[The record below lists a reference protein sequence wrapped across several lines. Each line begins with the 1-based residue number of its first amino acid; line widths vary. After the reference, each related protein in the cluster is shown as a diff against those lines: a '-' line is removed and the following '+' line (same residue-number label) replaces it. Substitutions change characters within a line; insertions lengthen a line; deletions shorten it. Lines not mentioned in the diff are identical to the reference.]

1 MKRDAQLELNK
12 EYPMPDE
19 EALTAKLIAHL
30 KNVLEKSYLA
40 GTTHRD
46 THAKGH
52 HVVKGEFIIEP
63 DLPPEL
69 RVGLFKEARTYPCWI
84 RFANLSRTPQK
95 DIKGDVRSMSLKL
108 MGVEGERLW
117 QDDVEANT
125 LDLIMMGTQKFLAP
139 NLSQFYDMELALDK
153 GGLSLMWFFL
163 THPRIFFTITTS
175 FKKCANLLEVPY
187 FSQTA
192 YLFGTRA
199 VQYHIKPHLPATSK
213 IPRDA
218 PNNFLRERLEE
229 HLARS
234 DAYFDFRIQFQTD
247 AHKMPIENPSIAW
260 DETLSPYLK
269 VATIK
274 IPSQSCGT
282 PAQMAFCEH
291 VAFNPWRTLPEHRPL
306 GGINRVR
313 KKVYPEISQ
322 FRHYRNAAPL
332 REPRPEESF

>member
-1 MKRDAQLELNK
+1 MKRDAQLELNR
-12 EYPMPDE
+12 EYPTPDE
-19 EALTAKLIAHL
+19 EVLTAKLISHL
-30 KNVLEKSYLA
+30 INVLEKSYLT
-40 GTTHRD
+40 GTTYRD

-52 HVVKGEFIIEP
+52 YVVRGEFIVDP
-63 DLPPEL
+63 DLPQEL
-69 RVGLFKEARTYPCWI
+69 RVGLFKEARIYPCWI

-117 QDDVEANT
+117 QDDVEAKT

-163 THPRIFFTITTS
+163 THPRIFLTITTS

-192 YLFGTRA
+192 YLYGTRA

-218 PNNFLRERLEE
+218 PNNFLRQRLEE

-247 AHKMPIENPSIAW
+247 ANKMPIENPSIAW
-260 DETLSPYLK
+260 DESLSPYLK
-269 VATIK
+269 VATIR
-274 IPSQSCGT
+274 IPSQRCGSPT
-282 PAQMAFCEH
+282 QVAFCEH

-313 KKVYPEISQ
+313 KKVYPAISQ
-322 FRHYRNAAPL
+322 FRHHRNAVPL
-332 REPRPEESF
+332 REPRLEESF